1 MCFMAIGFMPE
12 INLCYAML
20 CYANGTR
27 HGGVWSLHLFTHY
40 VRPDTSFDTGC
51 DIGGLFVNFL
61 AYADDMVL
69 IAPSWYAMQS
79 LIKLL
84 ETWRSELDIMCY
96 TTKTVCM
103 ILQEALLMQRNCAST
118 RSVDIV

>member
-1 MCFMAIGFMPE
+1 MH
-12 INLCYAML
+12 
-20 CYANGTR
+20 GT
-27 HGGVWSLHLFTHY
+27 
-40 VRPDTSFDTGC
+40 PTGC

-69 IAPSWYAMQS
+69 IAPSWYATQS

-84 ETWRSELDIMCY
+84 ETWCSELDIMCY
-96 TTKTVCM
+96 TRKTACM